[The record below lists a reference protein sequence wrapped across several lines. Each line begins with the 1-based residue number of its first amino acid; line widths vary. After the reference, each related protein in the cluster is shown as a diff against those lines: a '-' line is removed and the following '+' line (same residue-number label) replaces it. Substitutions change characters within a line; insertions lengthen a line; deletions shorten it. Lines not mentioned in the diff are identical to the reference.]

1 MKKLGFVGAGNIA
14 SALIRGLLRAGR
26 YEPDDIWAS
35 DPVDAQLRRL
45 KRAHKIATTRDNR
58 ELVRGSQAVILAVKP
73 QVMAAVLEEIRA
85 EVNPRKLFLSIAAGF
100 PLRRLETGLGG
111 QARVVRV
118 MPNTPALV
126 GRGVSVAVAGSKATP
141 QDLRYT
147 LKIFKAVGE
156 AVSITGEDLL
166 DAVTAL
172 SGSGPAFVYLFAECL
187 IEGGVRGG
195 LPQNL
200 AAQLAHATLGGAAAM
215 LSESGLSTRELRDM
229 VVSPG
234 GTTQAGL
241 SALDTHH
248 FREAVIAAVEAA
260 TRRARELAAA

>member
-1 MKKLGFVGAGNIA
+1 MA
-14 SALIRGLLRAGR
+14 S
-26 YEPDDIWAS
+26 
-35 DPVDAQLRRL
+35 
-45 KRAHKIATTRDNR
+45 
-58 ELVRGSQAVILAVKP
+58 
-73 QVMAAVLEEIRA
+73 VLEEIRSEA
-85 EVNPRKLFLSIAAGF
+85 TPKKLFISIAAGF

-111 QARVVRV
+111 QSRVVRV

-126 GRGVSVAVAGSKATP
+126 GRGIAVAVAGSKATP
-141 QDLRYT
+141 ADLKLT

-200 AAQLAHATLGGAAAM
+200 RSEEHTSELQSLAYLVCR
-215 LSESGLSTRELRDM
+215 LLLEKKKK
-229 VVSPG
+229 
-234 GTTQAGL
+234 
-241 SALDTHH
+241 
-248 FREAVIAAVEAA
+248 
-260 TRRARELAAA
+260 

>member
-1 MKKLGFVGAGNIA
+1 
-14 SALIRGLLRAGR
+14 
-26 YEPDDIWAS
+26 
-35 DPVDAQLRRL
+35 
-45 KRAHKIATTRDNR
+45 
-58 ELVRGSQAVILAVKP
+58 
-73 QVMAAVLEEIRA
+73 
-85 EVNPRKLFLSIAAGF
+85 
-100 PLRRLETGLGG
+100 
-111 QARVVRV
+111 

-126 GRGVSVAVAGSKATP
+126 GRGISVAVPGAKATP
-141 QDLRYT
+141 ADLKHT
-147 LKIFKAVGE
+147 LKLFKAVGE

-187 IEGGVRGG
+187 SEGGVRGG

-200 AAQLAHATLGGAAAM
+200 ATQLAHATLGGAAAM
-215 LSESGLSTRELRDM
+215 LSESGLSSRELREM

-241 SALDTHH
+241 TTLDSLH
-248 FREAVIAAVEAA
+248 FRDAVIAAVEAA

>member
-1 MKKLGFVGAGNIA
+1 
-14 SALIRGLLRAGR
+14 
-26 YEPDDIWAS
+26 
-35 DPVDAQLRRL
+35 
-45 KRAHKIATTRDNR
+45 
-58 ELVRGSQAVILAVKP
+58 
-73 QVMAAVLEEIRA
+73 
-85 EVNPRKLFLSIAAGF
+85 VNPRKLFISIAAGF
-100 PLRRLETGLGG
+100 PLRRLEAGLGG

-126 GRGVSVAVAGSKATP
+126 GRAISVAVAGTKATP
-141 QDLRYT
+141 QDLKHA
-147 LKIFKAVGE
+147 LKLFKAVGD

-200 AAQLAHATLGGAAAM
+200 AAQLAHATIGGAAAM
-215 LSESGLSTRELRDM
+215 LSESGLTSRELRDM

-241 SALDTHH
+241 GTLETHH
-248 FREAVIAAVEAA
+248 FRDAVIAAVEAA
-260 TRRARELAAA
+260 TRRARELAVA

>member
-1 MKKLGFVGAGNIA
+1 MKKIGFIGAGNMA
-14 SALIRGLLRAGR
+14 GALIRGLLRAGQI
-26 YEPDDIWAS
+26 DAHAIWAS
-35 DPVDAQLRRL
+35 DPVDVQLRRL
-45 KRAHKIATTRDNR
+45 KRAHKIEVTRDNR
-58 ELVRGSQAVILAVKP
+58 QLVRGSQTIILAVKP
-73 QVMAAVLEEIRA
+73 QNMAAVLDEIRG
-85 EVNPRKLFLSIAAGF
+85 EVTPRKLFVSIAAGF
-100 PLRRLETGLGG
+100 PLRRLEAGLGG

-126 GRGVSVAVAGSKATP
+126 GRGISVAVPGAKATP
-141 QDLRYT
+141 ADLKYT
-147 LKIFKAVGE
+147 LKLFKAVGE

-215 LSESGLSTRELRDM
+215 LSDSGLSSRELREM

-241 SALDTHH
+241 TTLDTLH